1 MKASATVMSIC
12 LTLFFLSVGCSREEA
27 PPPPTKSAKVV
38 KPVPQRPGV
47 LLPPEEAK
55 SGDEARERVEAE
67 IATLEEAIKALGP
80 VAGGRETE
88 VEDIVRHHVP
98 KPAPGPTE
106 TLTTGEAEKPEDE
119 TQKAAT
125 VETSPLE
132 EKGLKKPV
140 LDLGKEVEKMAE
152 AAGHFVVW
160 EADTL
165 PAIAARENGMGDPL
179 KWPVLY
185 RLNMDM
191 LGALNLED
199 DFSTKVPAG
208 FKLKIVTPH
217 EAKANLEKQIH
228 SIWVVNVLSS
238 PAQGKIA
245 PAAIKLIKNGYKV
258 YIARAEVKG
267 KEWMRL
273 RVGFFPNRDDAN
285 RAGEKIR
292 ALLNL
297 GDSWVTKA
305 DKKELQEYG
314 SY

>member
-1 MKASATVMSIC
+1 MKASATAMSIC

-27 PPPPTKSAKVV
+27 PPPPTRKAKVV

-47 LLPPEEAK
+47 LPPPAEGK
-55 SGDEARERVEAE
+55 PGDEARERVEAE
-67 IATLEEAIKALGP
+67 IASLEEAIKALGP
-80 VAGGRETE
+80 VAGGEAE
-88 VEDIVRHHVP
+88 VEDIVRHHEP

-106 TLTTGEAEKPEDE
+106 TLGTGEGKKPKIEAK
-119 TQKAAT
+119 KAPV
-125 VETSPLE
+125 VETAHLE
-132 EKGLKKPV
+132 DKGLKKPV
-140 LDLGKEVEKMAE
+140 LDLGKEVEKMAG

-165 PAIAARENGMGDPL
+165 PSIAAREDVMGDPL

-191 LGALNLED
+191 LGALNLEN

-208 FKLKIVTPH
+208 FKLKVLTPDKQ
-217 EAKANLEKQIH
+217 KANLEKQIH
-228 SIWVVNVLSS
+228 NIWIVNVLSS

-245 PAAIKLIKNGYKV
+245 PPAIKLIKNGYKV
-258 YIARAEVKG
+258 YIARAQVKG

-292 ALLNL
+292 VLLNL
-297 GDSWVTKA
+297 ADSWVTRA
-305 DKKELQEYG
+305 DKKELQEFG
-314 SY
+314 SL